1 MYMWHRKIHNPRQKL
16 KEQPKA
22 AAAAKGKRQTTKA
35 RAQIATVSVNRLT
48 HMFSTHILP
57 IYIYTYISLSIYIFA
72 KPKTCSKQWNFSA
85 CAASVQ
91 LLVFVLV
98 LFLALVQ
105 YLPSSR
111 SNFKSVGINFKQI
124 YTQIHLTH
132 PHVLVCLCVCARVW
146 CGKSFGRMI
155 YCHFSCGRP
164 TTLRMS
170 DGWCPPSQGGLLSML
185 TKDLSGIWYSRR
197 IQQQGRS
204 TESRNEAFH

>member
-48 HMFSTHILP
+48 HMFSTHIVP

-132 PHVLVCLCVCARVW
+132 PHVLVCLCVCVCECGVEKVSVGWFIATSAAGDRQRCVW
-146 CGKSFGRMI
+146 AMADVLPRRAD
-155 YCHFSCGRP
+155 YCLC
-164 TTLRMS
+164 
-170 DGWCPPSQGGLLSML
+170 WQ
-185 TKDLSGIWYSRR
+185 R
-197 IQQQGRS
+197 I
-204 TESRNEAFH
+204 